1 MTADY
6 FEDESVVIRYI
17 DDSVEY
23 KNIATNKCYISRD
36 EVLEFTEEELKNGD
50 IVTSIIDKKNNET
63 KDVCIYKDSKWRCS
77 LSTRNSVIC
86 LINIADLK
94 KIKEI
99 MLHVFYYDT
108 N

>member
-6 FEDESVVIRYI
+6 FEDESIIIMYN
-17 DDSVEY
+17 DNMVEY
-23 KNIATNKCYISRD
+23 KDIAVNKCYISND
-36 EVLEFTEEELKNGD
+36 EVLEFTEEEIKNGD
-50 IVTSIIDKKNNET
+50 IVASIIDKKNNET

-77 LSTRNSVIC
+77 LATRNLV
-86 LINIADLK
+86 LRVINIEDLK

-99 MLHVFYYDT
+99 ILHVFYYDT